1 MNYQYSPNLKKKFLL
16 ALTTLFIVQMFY
28 FATVRA
34 STRDTQLWTLM
45 NAIGP
50 INKQH
55 RKIRYWLEIQDRVGE
70 NISQLSQLILR
81 PGIGYE
87 LLPTTTKWL
96 GYDRIY
102 TAQPFANPP
111 VNENRVWQQLLWS
124 KEYTRLRL
132 TARSRLEER
141 FIQRAT
147 HTAWRYR
154 QLFKTSIFIPKHPKY
169 AAVISDEA
177 FFHLNDF
184 NLQRNQGFD
193 QNRLFVGLG
202 YRTSKNSTIEIG
214 YLNQMIKRVNNPDY
228 RGDYLSM
235 ALLLTE

>member
-1 MNYQYSPNLKKKFLL
+1 MNYQHCFSLKKKFLFAFSIL
-16 ALTTLFIVQMFY
+16 CIVQVFT
-28 FATVRA
+28 FAPARA
-34 STRDTQLWTLM
+34 STRDSQVWTIM

-55 RKIRYWLEIQDRVGE
+55 RKIRYWLEMQERIGE
-70 NISQLSQLILR
+70 NISQLSQQVLR
-81 PGIGYE
+81 PGLGYE
-87 LLPTTTKWL
+87 LWPTTTIWL

-124 KEYTRLRL
+124 KEYTRFRL

-141 FIQRAT
+141 FIQRAI

-154 QLFKTSIFIPKHPKY
+154 QLFKTNIFIPKHPKY
-169 AAVISDEA
+169 AAVITDEA

-184 NLQRNQGFD
+184 NIQRNQGFD

-202 YRTSKNSTIEIG
+202 YRTSTNSTIEIG
-214 YLNQMIKRVNNPDY
+214 YLNQMIKRVNSPDY

>member
-1 MNYQYSPNLKKKFLL
+1 MNYQHSFSLKKKFLF
-16 ALTTLFIVQMFY
+16 AFSILFIVQMFT
-28 FATVRA
+28 FVSVRA
-34 STRDTQLWTLM
+34 STRDSQVWTIM

-55 RKIRYWLEIQDRVGE
+55 RKIRYWLEIQERIGE
-70 NISQLSQLILR
+70 NISQLSQQVLR
-81 PGIGYE
+81 PGLGYE
-87 LLPTTTKWL
+87 LWPNTTIWL

-102 TAQPFANPP
+102 TTQPFADPP
-111 VNENRVWQQLLWS
+111 VNENRIWQQLLWS
-124 KEYTRLRL
+124 KEYTRFRL

-141 FIQRAT
+141 FIQRAI

-169 AAVISDEA
+169 AAVITDEV

-184 NLQRNQGFD
+184 NLQPNQGFD
-193 QNRLFVGLG
+193 QNRLFLGLG

-214 YLNQMIKRVNNPDY
+214 YLNQMIKRVNSPDY